1 MSERTGISLLIR
13 NISRRIRSDELRKTF
28 EEFGDVRDVYIPRDF
43 HTREIKGFAFVEFKN
58 ERDAEE
64 ALRNLDGSRLD
75 GREITVVFAQ
85 EKRKSTDE
93 MRTRERKPRRESH
106 RSRSR
111 GGSPARRSGRS
122 RSRSRGRPRNNRRQS
137 RSRSPMRKRSRSP
150 LGGVAARRNRSNSV
164 KRSFE
169 RARSRSPCGQ
179 NGLDDSNRKDQNN
192 ELPSRSPLRAQH
204 DSNEA
209 LL

>member
-93 MRTRERKPRRESH
+93 MRTRER
-106 RSRSR
+106 
-111 GGSPARRSGRS
+111 
-122 RSRSRGRPRNNRRQS
+122 
-137 RSRSPMRKRSRSP
+137 
-150 LGGVAARRNRSNSV
+150 
-164 KRSFE
+164 FE
-169 RARSRSPCGQ
+169 R
-179 NGLDDSNRKDQNN
+179 NLEENHTGLDL
-192 ELPSRSPLRAQH
+192 EVAHLRAVPVVLVLAREVAHGIIVGNQDH
-204 DSNEA
+204 DH
-209 LL
+209 L

>member
-1 MSERTGISLLIR
+1 MSERSGISLLIR
-13 NISRRIRSDELRKTF
+13 NISRRMRSDELRKTF

-43 HTREIKGFAFVEFKN
+43 HTREVKGFAFVEFKN

-93 MRTRERKPRRESH
+93 MRTRERKPRREE

-111 GGSPARRSGRS
+111 GGSPARHSGRS

-137 RSRSPMRKRSRSP
+137 RSRSPVKKRSRSAQ
-150 LGGVAARRNRSNSV
+150 GGAPARRNHSSSGN
-164 KRSFE
+164 RSFE
-169 RARSRSPCGQ
+169 LKSRSPAGQ
-179 NGLDDSNRKDQNN
+179 NGLDPSHRKAQDVDM
-192 ELPSRSPLRAQH
+192 LTRSPLRSQQ
-204 DSNEA
+204 DSEA
-209 LL
+209 AL